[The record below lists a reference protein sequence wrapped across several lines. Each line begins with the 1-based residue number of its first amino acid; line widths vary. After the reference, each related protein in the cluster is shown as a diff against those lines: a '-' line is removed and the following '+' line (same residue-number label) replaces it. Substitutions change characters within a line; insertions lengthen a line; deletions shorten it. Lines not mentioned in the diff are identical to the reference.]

1 MGGGSTRVPKLAE
14 MDYAKE
20 GGKFLS
26 DLPALM
32 QQSLGI
38 EKEFRP
44 EFAKQN
50 LADISQY
57 TRGLQRIQ
65 GQAAQSAQ
73 GQLSAAKA
81 RELASMTALTGAGR
95 QFLQGVSPEQD
106 AMLRQ
111 ATQAAQQAYSMSG
124 TLSPDQMR
132 SSTQQARESAA
143 ASGRVGG
150 NADISAQILNR
161 EQMLGAR
168 RGEAAQAGQM
178 AFGMGQSMYQAPLMA
193 LLGAPSQAYGAGQQ
207 FSQYGMGMLGQS
219 TPQLVDPTTGINL
232 AAAYRKDKVAA
243 QSAQAQANAAQ
254 GAGTMGAIGSA
265 LGSAASVKMAFMCIP
280 EGQAIDIPGGSKK
293 IEDLDVGDTV
303 IGFDGTPV
311 LVLQKHSY
319 LENPD
324 ANRFLSI
331 ELVDGGRIEICDK
344 HKIDGIESGDI
355 ADEIFGKGVKS
366 ITRFAGITKSFDLLT
381 SDAGYRIHGVPV
393 NSMIEEMASK
403 IQELQTS
410 K

>member
-1 MGGGSTRVPKLAE
+1 VPKLAE

-207 FSQYGMGMLGQS
+207 FTQYGMGMLGQS

-232 AAAYRKDKVAA
+232 AAAYRKDQLGASA
-243 QSAQAQANAAQ
+243 AQAQANAAQ
-254 GAGTMGAIGSA
+254 SAGTMGAIGS
-265 LGSAASVKMAFMCIP
+265 LGGAAI
-280 EGQAIDIPGGSKK
+280 IGG
-293 IEDLDVGDTV
+293 
-303 IGFDGTPV
+303 
-311 LVLQKHSY
+311 
-319 LENPD
+319 
-324 ANRFLSI
+324 A
-331 ELVDGGRIEICDK
+331 
-344 HKIDGIESGDI
+344 
-355 ADEIFGKGVKS
+355 
-366 ITRFAGITKSFDLLT
+366 
-381 SDAGYRIHGVPV
+381 
-393 NSMIEEMASK
+393 MI
-403 IQELQTS
+403 
-410 K
+410 